1 MMQVRDRDML
11 RDATVVWH
19 GLSGR
24 AYELRPLPFD
34 TFMLAP
40 ARNYLVAIGS
50 HVLWTGSGG
59 DLVFSAESR
68 ARFRLAMDC
77 ADRAYEVVGVND
89 PETRMTTLW
98 DLENASMDAGRS
110 AA

>member
-19 GLSGR
+19 GRSGH

-40 ARNYLVAIGS
+40 DCNYLVALGG
-50 HVLWTGSGG
+50 HVLWTGSGD
-59 DLVFSAESR
+59 DLVGSAESR

-77 ADRAYEVVGVND
+77 ADRAFEIIGLDNPD
-89 PETRMTTLW
+89 TRMTTLW
-98 DLENASMDAGRS
+98 DLENAGLDAGRS